1 MTTLADP
8 HLAPRAVGPFS
19 AVLSL
24 GERAASVG
32 TKVGVILALLLHGA
46 VAGQAAV
53 QLLELGA
60 YARSLRGAVI
70 ESLAYTVDIT
80 QEEAKKPEPPPEPAP
95 EPPAPEPPAPAPVP
109 QQAAPKEA
117 PAAPPAPAE
126 AGKVLTA
133 DPDPSAPV
141 DLTDPGFVQGS
152 GDRYAG
158 GTTTAQGTS
167 KTAVTDP
174 GARNDGVPGGT
185 GKQPAPPAPPAKDLS
200 RAPAPLGA
208 AGGWDC
214 GFPPEADAEQIDFAR
229 VQIAVTV
236 GPDGRAKSVSVLSDP
251 GHGFGRHARQ
261 CAMRK
266 SYSPGLDR
274 AGQPTTQTTPP
285 FTIRFRRR

>member
-1 MTTLADP
+1 MTTALEP
-8 HLAPRAVGPFS
+8 HLAPRAAEPFA

-24 GERAASVG
+24 GDRSASIGARVG
-32 TKVGVILALLLHGA
+32 LLLAVALHGA
-46 VAGQAAV
+46 IAGQAAA

-60 YARSLRGAVI
+60 FARSLRGAVI

-80 QEEAKKPEPPPEPAP
+80 QDEAKKPEPPPP
-95 EPPAPEPPAPAPVP
+95 EPPPEPPVPEAPAPVAQP
-109 QQAAPKEA
+109 AAPREA
-117 PAAPPAPAE
+117 AAAPPAPAE

-133 DPDPSAPV
+133 DPDPTEPV
-141 DLTDPGFVQGS
+141 DLTDPGFVQGT

-158 GTTTAQGTS
+158 GTTTSEGTS

-174 GARNDGVPGGT
+174 GARKDGVPGGT
-185 GKQPAPPAPPAKDLS
+185 GKAAPAPPAAPAKDLS

-261 CAMRK
+261 CALRK

-274 AGQPTTQTTPP
+274 SGQPATQTTPP